1 MKKLL
6 LTASLA
12 IATLFATAASAQV
25 IYTAS
30 FATNPDQWANLERG
44 WQSANGTVNFTN
56 GYLSYSSAGTEPY
69 IGSYG
74 ASGFPDWDPNF
85 VPMNISAMFAPG
97 NMPSITFDAR
107 ASAPTGINGL
117 NLELQSGFPQLYKA
131 TSAALTNEWQTFT
144 INSFSFIS
152 GSANPAGINVL
163 AFATDGVNMGT
174 IDIRNLT
181 IAAAPIP
188 EPSSFAALAGLA
200 ALAGVGL
207 RRRRRA

>member
-12 IATLFATAASAQV
+12 VATLFATAASAQV

-30 FATNPDQWANLERG
+30 FVSNPDQWANPNYG

-74 ASGFPDWDPNF
+74 PSGVPDWDGNF
-85 VPMNISAMFAPG
+85 VPLNITSMFAPG

-107 ASAPTGINGL
+107 ASAPNGTTGL
-117 NLELQSGFPQLYKA
+117 NLELQSGHPQGYIA
-131 TSAALTNEWQTFT
+131 TSAPLTTDWQTFT
-144 INSFSFIS
+144 MNSFSSIS
-152 GSANPAGINVL
+152 GSANPAGINVI
-163 AFATDGVNMGT
+163 AFATGFVNMGT

-181 IAAAPIP
+181 IAAIP

>member
-12 IATLFATAASAQV
+12 VATLFATAASAQV

-30 FATNPDQWANLERG
+30 FATNPDQWGAFN
-44 WQSANGTVNFTN
+44 WQNGSATISFASGTHMSF
-56 GYLSYSSAGTEPY
+56 SSAAAEPY

-74 ASGFPDWDPNF
+74 PSNVPDWDGAFAPL
-85 VPMNISAMFAPG
+85 NITTMFASG

-107 ASAPTGINGL
+107 ASAPNGTTGL
-117 NLELQSGFPQLYKA
+117 NLELQSGHPQGYIA
-131 TSAALTNEWQTFT
+131 TSAPLTTDWQTFT
-144 INSFSFIS
+144 MNSFSSIS
-152 GSANPAGINVL
+152 GSANPAGINVI
-163 AFATDGVNMGT
+163 AFATGFVNMGT

-181 IAAAPIP
+181 IAAIP

>member
-12 IATLFATAASAQV
+12 VATLFATAASAQV

-30 FATNPDQWANLERG
+30 FATNPDQWGAQAWQDANDTI
-44 WQSANGTVNFTN
+44 SFAS
-56 GYLSYSSAGTEPY
+56 GYMSFSSAGSDRY
-69 IGSYG
+69 INS
-74 ASGFPDWDPNF
+74 N
-85 VPMNISAMFAPG
+85 VPVNISAMFAPG

-107 ASAPTGINGL
+107 ASAPNGTDGL
-117 NLELQSGFPQLYKA
+117 LLELQNGWPVQYVA
-131 TSAALTNEWQTFT
+131 TSGVLTDTWQTFT
-144 INSFSFIS
+144 MNSFSFIHPLV
-152 GSANPAGINVL
+152 NPANIGTLGFSTGNL
-163 AFATDGVNMGT
+163 NMGT

>member
-12 IATLFATAASAQV
+12 VATLFATAASAQV

-30 FATNPDQWANLERG
+30 FATNPDQWGAFN
-44 WQSANGTVNFTN
+44 WQNGSATISFASGTHMSF
-56 GYLSYSSAGTEPY
+56 SSAAAEPY

-74 ASGFPDWDPNF
+74 PSNVPDWDGAFAPL
-85 VPMNISAMFAPG
+85 NITTMFASG

-107 ASAPTGINGL
+107 ASAPNGTNGL

-131 TSAALTNEWQTFT
+131 TSTALTDEWQTFT
-144 INSFSFIS
+144 MNSFSTITA
-152 GSANPAGINVL
+152 SANPAGISVI
-163 AFATDGVNMGT
+163 AFATDSVNMGT

-181 IAAAPIP
+181 IAATPIP

>member
-12 IATLFATAASAQV
+12 VATLFATAASAQV

-30 FATNPDQWANLERG
+30 FATNPDQWGAFS
-44 WQSANGTVNFTN
+44 WQNASGTISFASGTHM
-56 GYLSYSSAGTEPY
+56 SYSSAAAEPY

-74 ASGFPDWDPNF
+74 PSMVPSWDGAFIP
-85 VPMNISAMFAPG
+85 VNITTMFAPG

-107 ASAPTGINGL
+107 ASAPNGTNGL
-117 NLELQSGFPQLYKA
+117 SLELQTGFPEGYVA
-131 TSAALTNEWQTFT
+131 SSAALTTNWQTFT
-144 INSFSFIS
+144 MNSFSSIS
-152 GSANPAGINVL
+152 GSANPANISVL
-163 AFATDGVNMGT
+163 AFATGSVNMGT

-181 IAAAPIP
+181 IAAVPIP